1 MPRLLTVLTCLAL
14 PLTGCVPEL
23 VSPADDGAPWEA
35 PTNGW
40 GVTPPP
46 EGLAAEGFEEG
57 QVVPEFRL
65 PDQNGETV
73 SLWQFYGQVIAL
85 DISTIWCGPCRDL
98 AGGVTET
105 WEEYQDQG
113 FAYLTLLS
121 QDMNGQVPDQAEL
134 EEWATTYGIEQPVLA
149 DGAGHSNA
157 ISPDG
162 TFPQIVVIGR
172 DMRVVVEKVSP
183 STEESAIRAAIE
195 SAL

>member
-1 MPRLLTVLTCLAL
+1 
-14 PLTGCVPEL
+14 VPEL
-23 VSPADDGAPWEA
+23 FTDAAGADTGLSGGAC
-35 PTNGW
+35 
-40 GVTPPP
+40 
-46 EGLAAEGFEEG
+46 EGGAVENSWAQGEPVPLGLEGEGFGEG
-57 QVVPEFRL
+57 EVA
-65 PDQNGETV
+65 PDIILMDQFGQQTC
-73 SLWQFYGQVIAL
+73 SWQFYGQVIAL

-105 WEEYQDQG
+105 WEDYNAQG